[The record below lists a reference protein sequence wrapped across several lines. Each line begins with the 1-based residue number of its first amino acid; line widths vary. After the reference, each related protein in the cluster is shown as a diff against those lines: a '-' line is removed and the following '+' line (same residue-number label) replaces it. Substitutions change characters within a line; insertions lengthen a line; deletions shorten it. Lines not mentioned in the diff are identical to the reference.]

1 MRVAK
6 LAAVGAVAVSLGVL
20 AVYAALVFL
29 IRPSR
34 TGGIDQTST
43 VVVWI
48 SLAIPVLLIVA
59 VHLVF
64 AKVLFDAANQRR

>member
-1 MRVAK
+1 MPIAK
-6 LAAVGAVAVSLGVL
+6 LAAMGAVAVSLGVL
-20 AVYAALVFL
+20 ALFAALVFL

-43 VVVWI
+43 IVVWI
-48 SLAIPVLLIVA
+48 SLAIPVLVIVA

-64 AKVLFDAANQRR
+64 AKILFDLANQRR